1 MELLVC
7 VCIRTY
13 CTHCIVTVLSVFSS
27 NLPDTSSYL
36 SKSLWTRIKTKC
48 VSIMQWLIWSKQWIK
63 CEQDYRL
70 FSSLVFQCWVWL
82 HSHPPEGHQ
91 VCTAAACLLIHAAS
105 CLQYKRPSHSAAGF
119 YMFDTRVWCFVR
131 RLFVIT
137 PFLLWFFSLGLFVLK
152 FQLCLHVRLLS
163 LLIRTSY

>member
-1 MELLVC
+1 MQHACNFEIDIIESEHVELLVC

-27 NLPDTSSYL
+27 N
-36 SKSLWTRIKTKC
+36 IMQC
-48 VSIMQWLIWSKQWIK
+48 IMQWLIWSKQWIK
-63 CEQDYRL
+63 CEQDYWL

-137 PFLLWFFSLGLFVLK
+137 PFLLCFFSLGLFVLK

-163 LLIRTSY
+163 LLIRASY